1 MAAPVENFSTL
12 DNFETS
18 SDIFSQLLKRHH
30 YKYPDDGTH
39 KKWKFPK
46 IFIIFASG
54 DINQAIE
61 AIVKDLSHPIG
72 SGVIAS
78 VLTEENIRDDVIK
91 KIGTNLIPMDKRL
104 QLHPNYLKSVKLIDR
119 MNCSTIHI
127 EEFEE
132 ADTKK
137 QYGHRKQGSPI
148 VVLDFPQYYFG
159 QLPSAII
166 TMSTFKNLDELIT
179 LYKRERLSFD
189 SVSVWSSKLAQ
200 CFDVATRI
208 PQGVNW
214 TFNCKSISTKSPL
227 QISLPNSEVSI
238 MQYIHFETLSNPKN
252 TKTIAF
258 PIK

>member
-91 KIGTNLIPMDKRL
+91 KSALI
-104 QLHPNYLKSVKLIDR
+104 
-119 MNCSTIHI
+119 
-127 EEFEE
+127 
-132 ADTKK
+132 
-137 QYGHRKQGSPI
+137 
-148 VVLDFPQYYFG
+148 
-159 QLPSAII
+159 
-166 TMSTFKNLDELIT
+166 
-179 LYKRERLSFD
+179 
-189 SVSVWSSKLAQ
+189 
-200 CFDVATRI
+200 
-208 PQGVNW
+208 
-214 TFNCKSISTKSPL
+214 
-227 QISLPNSEVSI
+227 
-238 MQYIHFETLSNPKN
+238 
-252 TKTIAF
+252 
-258 PIK
+258 